1 VKTAI
6 WLTAFALIIVIA
18 LLVGATYLNQ
28 PHTVRITTPPSSPVG
43 ETQQSLQCTTT
54 LPPSLPIQNNGY
66 TTTYINITL
75 EVDSWNWTHE
85 SVVWN
90 GVSFTAVTW
99 QQAGTHVVGN
109 TTVLQTLPTL
119 EFSVSFANQTVER
132 NWTYMPTYP
141 LDVLPNVSL
150 ANGAVLVS
158 GLRTCTDQE
167 YLVIS
172 VKDVSIHT
180 FLVLEIKLLNF

>member
-1 VKTAI
+1 MKTAI
-6 WLTAFALIIVIA
+6 LLTAFALLFTVTA
-18 LLVGATYLNQ
+18 LLVGAAYLNH
-28 PHTVRITTPPSSPVG
+28 PHIVRITTPPSSTIG
-43 ETQQSLQCTTT
+43 GTQQSLQCTTT
-54 LPPSLPIQNNGY
+54 LPPSSPIQNNGY

-85 SVVWN
+85 SVVWD
-90 GVSFTAVTW
+90 GVSFTVVTW
-99 QQAGTHVVGN
+99 QQAGPRVVGN

-132 NWTYMPTYP
+132 SWTYMPTYP

-158 GLRTCTDQE
+158 GLHTCTGQE

-172 VKDVSIHT
+172 VKDTSIHSAA
-180 FLVLEIKLLNF
+180 FLVIDN